1 MSSNFNFYV
10 NRQGVQGERGAK
22 GEQGFSPVISV
33 ESQTANE
40 YILKVENED
49 GSFTTPNL
57 RGNAI
62 ENNGGTYIRFNPDTA
77 QMYTGY
83 ADGAT
88 TEQAGV
94 VRMGTYDDLVAG
106 ESEELVP
113 NVADVHNYVQNN
125 IGTSGFVTT
134 EQFNTYTSETAIT
147 LDNLENNKL
156 NKSTFD
162 SYTSATNSTLESLS
176 TNKVNVSDYTTFANN
191 TNSAL
196 SDLSTNK
203 LNTSAFDSYVNSTSS
218 TLNTLESEK
227 LDFTDLSNSLIEG
240 VNVTL
245 TKDTENKTITISSS
259 GSAQVQANWTE
270 TDSSNPSFIQ
280 NKPTL
285 GTMASEDASD
295 YTPSAGLSDVAISGS
310 YNDLLNKPTIP
321 EAQVNADWNAT
332 SGVSQ
337 ILNKPTLFSGDYND
351 LTNKPDIP
359 AAANNATITITQGG
373 VTKGSF
379 TTDQATD
386 GTIDIDAV
394 SSSLSAGNGID
405 INTSDEIDIMQEDN
419 IISATYNWDF
429 NVVGNLTEVDGVYS
443 GFSGYSNYLKS
454 KTAFTV
460 DIATSLDIK
469 IEFTTGADVRAW
481 QNLLN
486 TGFSTSM
493 VVSFIHNIM
502 EIDYYTSSTSRES
515 EIALYNLSIRPNT
528 TYTLLINYLNGELSV
543 SLTASGATPVTATKS
558 GVSGIYL
565 GSDNR
570 YFCIGMKRNSGNADF
585 GGSINTNNSYIKID
599 GNFLDMTE
607 NPSKSK
613 YCAKATS
620 SLYGLVKP
628 DNDTITVNNG
638 VIEVDQS
645 ALTSKQ
651 DALVSG
657 TNIKTINGDSILG
670 SGDITT
676 GNVSSS
682 TVNNIVQ
689 ITQADYDA
697 LATKDANTQY
707 IITDAPALA
716 LADLSNISEEGINLI
731 KNNSSGRNAGEL
743 ISTLIPLQ
751 DANLHLL
758 DGALLQY
765 GTYKEFIDY
774 IATLYGDGTSIPSY
788 FCTESEWQSSVTQY
802 GVCGKFVYDNTNNTV
817 RLPKVT
823 GKIDGTTDLNALG
836 DLEPL
841 FVRLPNTTG
850 SFYSTCDNTY
860 TSSSGAFSTVS
871 TGSYTRGMGDYTVYW
886 AQRTFDASKSSSVY
900 SGNGSDTAIHEQ
912 AIKCFIYI
920 VIATSSKT
928 EIQTN
933 IDEITTDLNGKAD
946 VDLSNMSASQSVK
959 NEIISWGMPDYSA
972 SVSVTMPYTAPSNG
986 WFAASNSNTTTT
998 VIINGVQ
1005 VAQGNWQNGAWSGN
1019 LNCQIMVAKGDVITG
1034 ATGTMNFIPCKGVK

>member
-10 NRQGVQGERGAK
+10 NRQGVQGKRGAK

-57 RGNAI
+57 RGNAV
-62 ENNGGTYIRFNPDTA
+62 ENNGGTYIRFNPDTE

-113 NVADVHNYVQNN
+113 NIADVHDFVQNS
-125 IGTSGFVTT
+125 IGSIGGVVTT

-156 NKSTFD
+156 DKSTFD

-203 LNTSAFDSYVNSTSS
+203 VETSAFDSYVNSTSS

-240 VNVTL
+240 ENVTL
-245 TKDTENKTITISSS
+245 TKNTENKTITISSS

-285 GTMASEDASD
+285 GTMASEDASN
-295 YTPSAGLSDVAISGS
+295 YTTTAGLSDVAISGS

-337 ILNKPTLFSGDYND
+337 ILNKPTLFSGNYDD
-351 LTNKPDIP
+351 LTNKPEIP
-359 AAANNATITITQGG
+359 AAANDATITITQGG

-379 TTDQATD
+379 TTNQSTSA
-386 GTIDIDAV
+386 TIDIDAV

-405 INTSDEIDIMQEDN
+405 ISASDEIDIMQED
-419 IISATYNWDF
+419 IVYSSGTYQWDVETTGSPTI
-429 NVVGNLTEVDGVYS
+429 NNGVYS
-443 GFSGYSNYLKS
+443 NLSSSNYFSTKTYASPTSSFEYQIKFKTSSVSSIMDLCRVGNHAWVQVRYTDLDVYIWNGTSLAQEFRSNDAFIANTDYLLNITWDGAKITTTLTNLANNTVVYTGNANASAMTWDGNLIFGNPVPSSGARAFSGSIDLNY
-454 KTAFTV
+454 
-460 DIATSLDIK
+460 
-469 IEFTTGADVRAW
+469 
-481 QNLLN
+481 
-486 TGFSTSM
+486 
-493 VVSFIHNIM
+493 
-502 EIDYYTSSTSRES
+502 
-515 EIALYNLSIRPNT
+515 
-528 TYTLLINYLNGELSV
+528 
-543 SLTASGATPVTATKS
+543 
-558 GVSGIYL
+558 
-565 GSDNR
+565 
-570 YFCIGMKRNSGNADF
+570 
-585 GGSINTNNSYIKID
+585 SYIKVNGTLFSGI
-599 GNFLDMTE
+599 T
-607 NPSKSK
+607 PSDPIILKEV
-613 YCAKATS
+613 AKATN

-628 DNDTITVNNG
+628 DNNTITVSNG

-651 DALVSG
+651 DTLVSG
-657 TNIKTINGDSILG
+657 TNIKTINGTSVLG

-676 GNVSSS
+676 GNVSST

-689 ITQADYDA
+689 ITQADYKA

-707 IITDAPALA
+707 IITDAPSLA
-716 LADLSNISEEGINLI
+716 LA
-731 KNNSSGRNAGEL
+731 
-743 ISTLIPLQ
+743 
-751 DANLHLL
+751 
-758 DGALLQY
+758 
-765 GTYKEFIDY
+765 
-774 IATLYGDGTSIPSY
+774 
-788 FCTESEWQSSVTQY
+788 
-802 GVCGKFVYDNTNNTV
+802 
-817 RLPKVT
+817 
-823 GKIDGTTDLNALG
+823 
-836 DLEPL
+836 
-841 FVRLPNTTG
+841 
-850 SFYSTCDNTY
+850 
-860 TSSSGAFSTVS
+860 
-871 TGSYTRGMGDYTVYW
+871 
-886 AQRTFDASKSSSVY
+886 
-900 SGNGSDTAIHEQ
+900 
-912 AIKCFIYI
+912 
-920 VIATSSKT
+920 
-928 EIQTN
+928 
-933 IDEITTDLNGKAD
+933 
-946 VDLSNMSASQSVK
+946 DLSNMSASQSAK
-959 NEIISWGMPDYSA
+959 NEIISWGMPDWNNKITIT
-972 SVSVTMPYTAPSNG
+972 SVPYTAPCAGIVSLFNAKSASYPTINISVNG
-986 WFAASNSNTTTT
+986 KQQTLFNP
-998 VIINGVQ
+998 
-1005 VAQGNWQNGAWSGN
+1005 GNNGAWNLSGYVIVDKN
-1019 LNCQIMVAKGDVITG
+1019 DVVTSNYFMKTPDFSYFVPMKG
-1034 ATGTMNFIPCKGVK
+1034 AN